1 VSIVNNFIVGNSG
14 NNAIRAA
21 DPSADS
27 KIEFNT
33 IVDNADNGTGVSDT
47 GGIFCDDGTFTARYN
62 LIFRNT
68 GGNANVQTAGTCK
81 FENSF
86 IMPGAG
92 PTDDRLKFKSANDYH
107 LTAASPAEVRDVA
120 GVVCT
125 GLTDYD
131 GDARP
136 QGTACDLGADE
147 HK

>member
-1 VSIVNNFIVGNSG
+1 MGCDLVVTGDVVLTDRIIPKGFVAVENGRIVAFGAGRGPAATERHDHTGAFI
-14 NNAIRAA
+14 
-21 DPSADS
+21 
-27 KIEFNT
+27 
-33 IVDNADNGTGVSDT
+33 
-47 GGIFCDDGTFTARYN
+47 
-62 LIFRNT
+62 L
-68 GGNANVQTAGTCK
+68 
-81 FENSF
+81 
-86 IMPGAG
+86 PGAG

-107 LTAASPAEVRDVA
+107 LTAVSPAEVRDVA